1 MTLCLFF
8 LTYRS
13 LFLYSELA
21 KKILSNAVS
30 YILWQ
35 HTKVMCEKKH
45 LRHLEVTERE
55 WRVDMA

>member
-1 MTLCLFF
+1 MPLCLFF
-8 LTYRS
+8 LTYRY

-21 KKILSNAVS
+21 KKNFVKRCLL
-30 YILWQ
+30 ILWQ